1 MKKLR
6 DLAPADLQRCPV
18 WRYEGET
25 DEVATVHA
33 SARKELSEDERDVFI
48 AETQFVLANG
58 AQHIG
63 YCSPTDDSG
72 LDYLQP
78 VIVTPEGHV
87 YFWFDEPP
95 TREFLRAQ
103 WNLLGA
109 PHEEI
114 FPVHF
119 RCMVPVNGKY
129 VTGVIEEEDLTG
141 AA

>member
-6 DLAPADLQRCPV
+6 DLAPDDLHRCSV
-18 WRYEGET
+18 WRYEGDIDDVAVLHAT
-25 DEVATVHA
+25 DK
-33 SARKELSEDERDVFI
+33 KELPDPADDIYI

-63 YCSPTDDSG
+63 FISPVEDEELES
-72 LDYLQP
+72 LQP
-78 VIVTPEGHV
+78 VIVTGRGHV

-95 TREFLRAQ
+95 TRESLRAQ

-109 PHEEI
+109 PREEI

-129 VTGVIEEEDLTG
+129 ITGVIEAEDLTG

>member
-1 MKKLR
+1 MKTLR
-6 DLAPADLQRCPV
+6 DLVPADLQRCPV

-25 DEVATVHA
+25 DEVAVLRATDK
-33 SARKELSEDERDVFI
+33 RELSDPSEDIYI

-63 YCSPTDDSG
+63 FCTPSEEDEVE
-72 LDYLQP
+72 LLQP

-103 WNLLGA
+103 WDLLGA
-109 PHEEI
+109 SHEEI

-129 VTGVIEEEDLTG
+129 VTGVIEAEDLTG

>member
-1 MKKLR
+1 MKRLR

-25 DEVATVHA
+25 DDVAVLHA
-33 SARKELSEDERDVFI
+33 TDKRELSDSSRDIYI

-63 YCSPTDDSG
+63 FCTPADEDEVEV
-72 LDYLQP
+72 LQP

-95 TREFLRAQ
+95 TRESLRAQ
-103 WNLLGA
+103 WNLLGVA
-109 PHEEI
+109 HEDI

-119 RCMVPVNGKY
+119 RCMVPVNGKF

>member
-25 DEVATVHA
+25 DEVAVLRATD
-33 SARKELSEDERDVFI
+33 RRELTDPSEDIFI

-63 YCSPTDDSG
+63 FCTPAEEDEIE
-72 LDYLQP
+72 LLQP

-95 TREFLRAQ
+95 SKEFLRAQ
-103 WNLLGA
+103 WDLLGA
-109 PHEEI
+109 SHEEI

-119 RCMVPVNGKY
+119 RCVVPVNGKY
-129 VTGVIEEEDLTG
+129 VTGTIEAEDLTG

>member
-25 DEVATVHA
+25 DEVAVLHA
-33 SARKELSEDERDVFI
+33 TSKRELTDPSDQIYI

-63 YCSPTDDSG
+63 FCTPADD
-72 LDYLQP
+72 DEVQTLQP

-95 TREFLRAQ
+95 TREFLLAQ
-103 WNLLGA
+103 WNRLGA
-109 PHEEI
+109 PRDEV

-119 RCMVPVNGKY
+119 RCVVPVNGKY